1 MSALKPL
8 ILLLL
13 ISSLSACAGRAPVP
27 PPLEL
32 RAWDAPGEPE
42 AVILALH
49 SFGDYSAAFRLA
61 APDLAAA
68 GYQVY
73 SFDQAGF
80 GTRMLADG
88 RWAGE
93 DRLVADAAGAARRL
107 AERHPGKPLFLL
119 GESLGGAV
127 AMLVA
132 SRHPEAPVN
141 GLILA
146 APAVREGI
154 RLRYGWNVL
163 IASAATV
170 APGYHLD
177 VERAPDDPD
186 LEPAAARRR
195 ASDPLVMQQ
204 VRMDTY
210 WGLIQLADSASDEA
224 GLISVPTLLLYGDRD
239 TSVPAVGIQR
249 LRQRLGPHGDYQT
262 FPQGPH
268 LLLQGRHWPKVTTA
282 IKRWAGARQHP
293 DNRP

>member
-1 MSALKPL
+1 ML
-8 ILLLL
+8 IGG
-13 ISSLSACAGRAPVP
+13 LSACAGRAPVP

-32 RAWDAPGEPE
+32 RAWDAPGRPK

-49 SFGDYSAAFRLA
+49 SFGDYSAAFDLA

-73 SFDQAGF
+73 GFDQAGF
-80 GTRMLADG
+80 GARTLADG

-93 DRLVADAAGAARRL
+93 ARLVADAADTARRL
-107 AERHPGKPLFLL
+107 AERHPDTPLFLL

-132 SRHPEAPVN
+132 SRHPEIPLR

-163 IASAATV
+163 IGSAATL

-177 VERAPDDPD
+177 VERAPDDPH
-186 LEPAAARRR
+186 LAPAAARRR
-195 ASDPLVMQQ
+195 ASDPLVMHE
-204 VRMDTY
+204 VRMDAY

-224 GLISVPTLLLYGDRD
+224 DRITVPTLLLYGDLD

-249 LRQRLGPHGDYQT
+249 LRDRLGAHGDYQT
-262 FPQGPH
+262 FPRGPH
-268 LLLQGRHWPKVTTA
+268 LLLQGRHWPRVTAT
-282 IKRWAGARQHP
+282 IKRWAGARATP
-293 DNRP
+293 G

>member
-1 MSALKPL
+1 ML
-8 ILLLL
+8 IA
-13 ISSLSACAGRAPVP
+13 SLTACAGRPSAP

-32 RAWDAPGEPE
+32 HAWDTPGQPK

-49 SFGDYSAAFRLA
+49 SFGDYSAAFDLA

-73 SFDQAGF
+73 AYDQAGF
-80 GTRMLADG
+80 GARTLADG

-93 DRLVADAAGAARRL
+93 ARLVAEAAETARRL
-107 AERHPGKPLFLL
+107 AERHPETPLFLL

-132 SRHPEAPVN
+132 SRHPEIPLS

-163 IASAATV
+163 IASAATL
-170 APGYHLD
+170 APGYALD
-177 VERAPDDPD
+177 VERSPHDPD
-186 LEPAAARRR
+186 LQPAAARRR
-195 ASDPLVMQQ
+195 ASDPLVMHQ
-204 VRMDTY
+204 VRMDAY

-224 GLISVPTLLLYGDRD
+224 DLIPVPTLLLYGDLD
-239 TSVPAVGIQR
+239 TSVPSVGIQR
-249 LRQRLGPHGDYQT
+249 LRERLGPRGDYQT

-268 LLLQGRHWPKVTTA
+268 LLLQGRHWPRTTTA
-282 IKRWAGARQHP
+282 IKHWVSARTAP
-293 DNRP
+293 R

>member
-1 MSALKPL
+1 ML
-8 ILLLL
+8 IG
-13 ISSLSACAGRAPVP
+13 SLSACAGRAPVP

-32 RAWDAPGEPE
+32 RAWDAPGRPK

-49 SFGDYSAAFRLA
+49 SFGDYSAAFDLA

-73 SFDQAGF
+73 GFDQAGF
-80 GTRMLADG
+80 GARTLADG

-93 DRLVADAAGAARRL
+93 ARLVADAADTARRL
-107 AERHPGKPLFLL
+107 AERHPDTPLFLL

-132 SRHPEAPVN
+132 SRHPEIPLR

-163 IASAATV
+163 IGSAATL
-170 APGYHLD
+170 APGHHLD
-177 VERAPDDPD
+177 VERAPDDPR
-186 LEPAAARRR
+186 LAPAAARRR
-195 ASDPLVMQQ
+195 ANDPLVMHE
-204 VRMDTY
+204 VRMDAY

-224 GLISVPTLLLYGDRD
+224 DRITVPTLLLYGDLD

-249 LRQRLGPHGDYQT
+249 LRDRLGAHGDYQT

-268 LLLQGRHWPKVTTA
+268 LLLQGRHWPRVTAT
-282 IKRWAGARQHP
+282 IKRWAGARATS
-293 DNRP
+293 R

>member
-1 MSALKPL
+1 
-8 ILLLL
+8 LL
-13 ISSLSACAGRAPVP
+13 IGGLSACAGRAPVP

-32 RAWDAPGEPE
+32 RAWDAPGRPK

-49 SFGDYSAAFRLA
+49 SFGDYSAAFDLA

-73 SFDQAGF
+73 GFDQAGF
-80 GTRMLADG
+80 GARTLADG

-93 DRLVADAAGAARRL
+93 ARLVADAADTARRL
-107 AERHPGKPLFLL
+107 AERHPDTPLFLL

-132 SRHPEAPVN
+132 SRHPEIPLR

-163 IASAATV
+163 IGSAATL

-177 VERAPDDPD
+177 VERAPDDPH
-186 LEPAAARRR
+186 LAPAAARRR
-195 ASDPLVMQQ
+195 ANDPLVMHE
-204 VRMDTY
+204 VRMDAY

-224 GLISVPTLLLYGDRD
+224 DRITVPTLLLYGDLD

-249 LRQRLGPHGDYQT
+249 LRERLGAHGDYQT

-268 LLLQGRHWPKVTTA
+268 LLLQGRHWPRVTAT
-282 IKRWAGARQHP
+282 IKRWAGARATP
-293 DNRP
+293 R

>member
-1 MSALKPL
+1 ML
-8 ILLLL
+8 IGG
-13 ISSLSACAGRAPVP
+13 LSACAGRAPVP

-32 RAWDAPGEPE
+32 RAWDAPGRPK

-49 SFGDYSAAFRLA
+49 SFGDYSAAFDLA

-73 SFDQAGF
+73 GFDQAGF
-80 GTRMLADG
+80 GARTLADG

-93 DRLVADAAGAARRL
+93 ARLVADAADTARRL
-107 AERHPGKPLFLL
+107 AEQHPDTPLFLL

-132 SRHPEAPVN
+132 SRHPEIPLR

-163 IASAATV
+163 IGSAATL

-177 VERAPDDPD
+177 VERAPDDPH
-186 LEPAAARRR
+186 LAPAAARRR
-195 ASDPLVMQQ
+195 ANDPLVMHE
-204 VRMDTY
+204 VRMDAY

-224 GLISVPTLLLYGDRD
+224 DRITVPTLLLYGDLD

-249 LRQRLGPHGDYQT
+249 LRDRLGAHGDYQT
-262 FPQGPH
+262 FPRGPH
-268 LLLQGRHWPKVTTA
+268 LLLQGRHWPRVTAT
-282 IKRWAGARQHP
+282 IKRWAGARATP
-293 DNRP
+293 R

>member
-1 MSALKPL
+1 ML
-8 ILLLL
+8 IG
-13 ISSLSACAGRAPVP
+13 SLSACAGRAPVP

-32 RAWDAPGEPE
+32 RAWDAPGRPK

-49 SFGDYSAAFRLA
+49 SFGDYSAAFDLA

-73 SFDQAGF
+73 GFDQAGF
-80 GTRMLADG
+80 GARTLADG

-93 DRLVADAAGAARRL
+93 ARLVADAADTARRL
-107 AERHPGKPLFLL
+107 DERHPDTPLFLL

-132 SRHPEAPVN
+132 SRHPEIPLR

-163 IASAATV
+163 IGSAATL
-170 APGYHLD
+170 APGHHLD
-177 VERAPDDPD
+177 VERAQDDPR
-186 LEPAAARRR
+186 LAPAAARRR
-195 ASDPLVMQQ
+195 ANDPLVMHE
-204 VRMDTY
+204 VRMDAY
-210 WGLIQLADSASDEA
+210 WGLIQLAYSASDEA
-224 GLISVPTLLLYGDRD
+224 DRITVPTLLLYGDLD

-249 LRQRLGPHGDYQT
+249 LRDRLGAHGDYQT

-268 LLLQGRHWPKVTTA
+268 LLLQGRHWPRVTAT
-282 IKRWAGARQHP
+282 IKRWAGARATS
-293 DNRP
+293 R

>member
-1 MSALKPL
+1 ML
-8 ILLLL
+8 IG
-13 ISSLSACAGRAPVP
+13 SLSACAGRAPVP

-32 RAWDAPGEPE
+32 RAWDAPGRPK

-49 SFGDYSAAFRLA
+49 SFGDYSAAFDLA

-73 SFDQAGF
+73 GFDQAGF
-80 GTRMLADG
+80 GARTLADG

-93 DRLVADAAGAARRL
+93 ARLVADAADTARRL
-107 AERHPGKPLFLL
+107 AERHPDTPLFLL

-132 SRHPEAPVN
+132 SRHPEIPLR

-163 IASAATV
+163 IGSAATL

-177 VERAPDDPD
+177 VERAPDDPH
-186 LEPAAARRR
+186 LAPAAARRR
-195 ASDPLVMQQ
+195 ANDPLVMHE
-204 VRMDTY
+204 VRMDAY

-224 GLISVPTLLLYGDRD
+224 DRITVPTLLLYGDLD

-249 LRQRLGPHGDYQT
+249 LRDRLGAHGDYQT
-262 FPQGPH
+262 FPRGPH
-268 LLLQGRHWPKVTTA
+268 LLLQGRHWPRVTAT
-282 IKRWAGARQHP
+282 IKRWAGARATP
-293 DNRP
+293 R

>member
-8 ILLLL
+8 LLLL
-13 ISSLSACAGRAPVP
+13 LVAGLAACAGRTPV

-32 RAWDAPGEPE
+32 RTWTAPGEPK

-49 SFGDYSAAFRLA
+49 SFGDYSAAFDLA

-68 GYQVY
+68 GYEVY
-73 SFDQAGF
+73 GYDQAGF
-80 GTRMLADG
+80 GERMLPDG

-93 DRLVADAAGAARRL
+93 ERLVADATETARRL
-107 AERHPGKPLFLL
+107 AAKHPGVPLLLL

-132 SRHPEAPVN
+132 SRHPEVPLS

-177 VERAPDDPD
+177 VARPPDDPE
-186 LEPAAARRR
+186 LVPQAAQRR
-195 ASDPLVMQQ
+195 ARDPLVMQQ
-204 VRMDTY
+204 VRMDAY
-210 WGLIQLADSASDEA
+210 WGLIKLADNASDEA
-224 GLISVPTLLLYGDRD
+224 GLIQVPTLLLYGGLD
-239 TSVPAVGIQR
+239 TSVPAVGIRR
-249 LRQRLGPHGDYQT
+249 LRERLGLHGDYQH

-268 LLLQGRHWPKVTTA
+268 LLLQGRHWPRVTAA
-282 IKRWAGARQHP
+282 IEHWIAS
-293 DNRP
+293 RPVSR

>member
-1 MSALKPL
+1 ML
-8 ILLLL
+8 IG
-13 ISSLSACAGRAPVP
+13 SLSACAGRAPVP

-32 RAWDAPGEPE
+32 RAWDAPGRPK

-49 SFGDYSAAFRLA
+49 SFGDYSAAFDLA

-73 SFDQAGF
+73 GFDQAGF
-80 GTRMLADG
+80 GARTLADG

-93 DRLVADAAGAARRL
+93 ARLVADAADTARRL
-107 AERHPGKPLFLL
+107 DERHPDTPLFLL

-132 SRHPEAPVN
+132 SRHPEIPLR

-163 IASAATV
+163 IGSAATL
-170 APGYHLD
+170 APGHHLD
-177 VERAPDDPD
+177 VERAPDDPR
-186 LEPAAARRR
+186 LAPAAARRR
-195 ASDPLVMQQ
+195 ANDPLVMHE
-204 VRMDTY
+204 VRMDAY

-224 GLISVPTLLLYGDRD
+224 DRITVPTLLLYGDLD

-249 LRQRLGPHGDYQT
+249 LRDRLGAHGDYQT

-268 LLLQGRHWPKVTTA
+268 LLLQGRHWPRVTAT
-282 IKRWAGARQHP
+282 IKRWAGARATS
-293 DNRP
+293 R

>member
-1 MSALKPL
+1 ML
-8 ILLLL
+8 IGG
-13 ISSLSACAGRAPVP
+13 LSACAGRAPVP

-32 RAWDAPGEPE
+32 RAWDAPGRPK

-49 SFGDYSAAFRLA
+49 SFGDYSAAFDLA

-73 SFDQAGF
+73 GFDQAGF
-80 GTRMLADG
+80 GARTLADG

-93 DRLVADAAGAARRL
+93 ARLVADAADTARRL
-107 AERHPGKPLFLL
+107 AERHPDTPLFLL

-132 SRHPEAPVN
+132 SRHPEIPLR

-163 IASAATV
+163 IGSAATL

-177 VERAPDDPD
+177 VERAPDDPH
-186 LEPAAARRR
+186 LAPAAARRR
-195 ASDPLVMQQ
+195 ANDPLVMHE
-204 VRMDTY
+204 VRMDAY

-224 GLISVPTLLLYGDRD
+224 DRITVPTLLLYGDLD

-249 LRQRLGPHGDYQT
+249 LRERLGAHGDYQT
-262 FPQGPH
+262 FPRGPH
-268 LLLQGRHWPKVTTA
+268 LLLQGRHWPRVTAT
-282 IKRWAGARQHP
+282 IKRWAGARATP
-293 DNRP
+293 R

>member
-1 MSALKPL
+1 M
-8 ILLLL
+8 
-13 ISSLSACAGRAPVP
+13 
-27 PPLEL
+27 
-32 RAWDAPGEPE
+32 
-42 AVILALH
+42 ILALH
-49 SFGDYSAAFRLA
+49 SFGDYSAAFDLA

-73 SFDQAGF
+73 GFDQAGF
-80 GTRMLADG
+80 GARTLADG

-93 DRLVADAAGAARRL
+93 ARLVADAADTARRL
-107 AERHPGKPLFLL
+107 AERHPDTPLFLL

-132 SRHPEAPVN
+132 SRHPEIPLR

-163 IASAATV
+163 IGSAATL

-177 VERAPDDPD
+177 VERAPDDPH
-186 LEPAAARRR
+186 LAPAAARRR
-195 ASDPLVMQQ
+195 ANDPLVMHE
-204 VRMDTY
+204 VRMDAY

-224 GLISVPTLLLYGDRD
+224 DRITVPTLLLYGDLD

-249 LRQRLGPHGDYQT
+249 LRERLGAHGDYQT

-268 LLLQGRHWPKVTTA
+268 LLLQGRHWPRVTAT
-282 IKRWAGARQHP
+282 IKRWAGARATP
-293 DNRP
+293 R

>member
-13 ISSLSACAGRAPVP
+13 IGSLSACAGHAPV

-32 RAWDAPGEPE
+32 RAWDTPGEPE

-49 SFGDYSAAFRLA
+49 SFGDYSAAFELA

-73 SFDQAGF
+73 GYDQAGF
-80 GTRMLADG
+80 GARTLADG
-88 RWAGE
+88 HWAGE
-93 DRLVADAAGAARRL
+93 ARLVADAAETARRL
-107 AERHPGKPLFLL
+107 ADRHPGTPLFLL

-132 SRHPEAPVN
+132 SRHPEVSLS

-163 IASAATV
+163 IASAATL
-170 APGYHLD
+170 APGYHLA

-186 LEPAAARRR
+186 LAPPAAHRR
-195 ASDPLVMQQ
+195 STDPLVMQA
-204 VRMDTY
+204 VRMDAY

-224 GLISVPTLLLYGDRD
+224 GRIPVPTLVLYGDRD

-249 LRQRLGPHGDYQT
+249 LRERLGPRGDYQT

-268 LLLQGRHWPKVTTA
+268 LLLQGRHWPNVTAA
-282 IKRWAGARQHP
+282 IKHWVNARTGP
-293 DNRP
+293 R